1 MQVYVDMYNVS
12 SRGSVHIKSAN
23 AIHSAEWDTGLFS
36 NPEDLKNL
44 VRVFRVCTLAI
55 ASQRQRRSPRQ
66 GQQSVRLASW
76 TATATWA

>member
-1 MQVYVDMYNVS
+1 MYNVS

-44 VRVFRVCTLAI
+44 VRVFRVGTEE
-55 ASQRQRRSPRQ
+55 STSHKQRQ
-66 GQQSVRLASW
+66 GQQTVYLARI
-76 TATATWA
+76 ATATCA